1 MYWPKTAVGMR
12 ANKPCPYNDEKIAY
26 RWCRMNSTDLKPF
39 WDTIHNAN
47 CSILQ
52 KDNITMNK
60 LVDVSTVLG
69 IVLKYFSF

>member
-1 MYWPKTAVGMR
+1 
-12 ANKPCPYNDEKIAY
+12 
-26 RWCRMNSTDLKPF
+26 MNSTDLKPF